1 LRTTSGYEFDVMNV
15 VVEYGI
21 SKNLLVENLAIA
33 VKLIFT
39 RSIEKKLNDI
49 RSKLNL
55 KILP

>member
-1 LRTTSGYEFDVMNV
+1 MRTTSGYEFDVMNV

-21 SKNLLVENLAIA
+21 SKDLLVENLAIA

>member
-1 LRTTSGYEFDVMNV
+1 MNV